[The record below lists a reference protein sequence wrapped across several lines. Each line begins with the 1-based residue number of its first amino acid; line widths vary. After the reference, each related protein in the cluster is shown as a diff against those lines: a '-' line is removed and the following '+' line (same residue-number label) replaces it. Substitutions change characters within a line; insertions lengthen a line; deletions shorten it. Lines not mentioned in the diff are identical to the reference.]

1 MSRIHT
7 ALVVCVLMTGTSAAQ
22 TPPVPHPAPDVP
34 VVVTSGEA
42 VLTRPPDRALV
53 MVATESRAKTPK
65 DAQKLNADVM
75 AAVLQKLKSAGLAPE
90 AIQTRGYDLQPEYDY
105 ANGRQTLR
113 GYVARNNVEI
123 RVDEL
128 SRLGEFIDLAVS
140 SGATNVGGVRFDLKD
155 RAGVEREAL
164 RIAVEEARGRADAA
178 AAGARM
184 KVERIVRIEE
194 HRADATPPPRP
205 MVMSMRAEAGSAAA
219 EPPIEAG
226 VLEIRSVV
234 TLTAAIR

>member
-1 MSRIHT
+1 MSRISY
-7 ALVVCVLMTGTSAAQ
+7 ALVACVLMTGSSAAQ
-22 TPPVPHPAPDVP
+22 TPPAPPPASDVP
-34 VVVTSGEA
+34 VVVTSGEG
-42 VLTRPPDRALV
+42 VVTRTPDRAVV
-53 MVATESRAKTPK
+53 MVATESRARTPRE
-65 DAQKLNADVM
+65 AQKLNADVM
-75 AAVLQKLKSAGLAPE
+75 AAVLQKLKSAGLAAE

-113 GYVARNNVEI
+113 GYVSRNNVEI
-123 RVDEL
+123 RVDDL
-128 SRLGEFIDLAVS
+128 PRLGEFIDIAVS

-155 RAGVEREAL
+155 RAGLEREAL
-164 RIAVEEARGRADAA
+164 RIAVEDARGRADAA

-194 HRADATPPPRP
+194 HRVDATPPPRP
-205 MVMSMRAEAGSAAA
+205 MAMSMRAEAGKAAS

-226 VLEIRSVV
+226 ELEIRSVV